1 MSIVTFYSRHTRSL
15 TSQTVTSVFGVTPAS
30 TALLSNVSTAT
41 RAASVKNAG
50 IVNNTGDLIVCFNAG
65 MDLI

>member
-30 TALLSNVSTAT
+30 TALPSNFSTAT
-41 RAASVKNAG
+41 RAASVNNAG
-50 IVNNTGDLIVCFNAG
+50 IDLIVFFNAG